1 MQHNLLTISLK
12 TPKFIFGVFLF
23 ACICFHQV
31 AYSDDFSD
39 LNISVIN
46 EINNYKYSR
55 PSVKSSSQAHSLV
68 ESIHFK
74 IFESVKELCAF
85 EGIIDK
91 ECIWT
96 ISIIRSPEFNAYA
109 SKGKRITLTSG
120 LIDSLSD
127 DDELAFII
135 AHEIGHHLYDHIAQ
149 NMKTSFISMVLG
161 AVILDST
168 ELGFIA
174 GNIINS
180 ATSIRKE
187 LSADAIAYRIIHL
200 AGYDTSKA
208 RQALFRIAKRDPR
221 INSKFLQ
228 THPSGMERIIAYD
241 QLERLSK

>member
-1 MQHNLLTISLK
+1 MISKK

-23 ACICFHQV
+23 AFISFNQQGY
-31 AYSDDFSD
+31 ADKFSEE
-39 LNISVIN
+39 NISIIN
-46 EINNYKYSR
+46 EINNYRFTR
-55 PSVKSSSQAHSLV
+55 PTVKSSSQAHSLV
-68 ESIHFK
+68 ESVHFK
-74 IFESVKELCAF
+74 IFKSVKQLCSS
-85 EGIIDK
+85 EEIDEK

-109 SKGKRITLTSG
+109 SKGKKITLTSG
-120 LIDSLSD
+120 LIDSLSN

-135 AHEIGHHLYDHIAQ
+135 AHEIGHHIYDHIGQ

-161 AVILDST
+161 AVILDAT
-168 ELGFIA
+168 ELGFLV

-187 LSADAIAYRIIHL
+187 LSADAIAYRIIHV

-228 THPSGMERIIAYD
+228 THPSGMERIIAFD
-241 QLERLSK
+241 ELERLTK

>member
-1 MQHNLLTISLK
+1 MFKELLTIRLQ
-12 TPKFIFGVFLF
+12 TPKFIFGVLFF
-23 ACICFHQV
+23 ACTSIHQV
-31 AYSDDFSD
+31 VHSDNFSD
-39 LNISVIN
+39 VNISVIN

-55 PSVKSSSQAHSLV
+55 PTVKSSSQAHSLV
-68 ESIHFK
+68 EAIHFK
-74 IFESVKELCAF
+74 IFEPVKELCAL
-85 EGIIDK
+85 EEINEKD
-91 ECIWT
+91 CVWS

-120 LIDSLSD
+120 LIDSLSN

-135 AHEIGHHLYDHIAQ
+135 AHEIGHHLYDHIGQ
-149 NMKTSFISMVLG
+149 NSKTSVISAVLG
-161 AVILDST
+161 SFILDST
-168 ELGFIA
+168 ELGFLV

-241 QLERLSK
+241 KLERLKK